1 MPHDAAFH
9 LDLYCLLKYS
19 IRSYLRVII
28 VKKVQVLQCISDSS
42 KMQKPNQALNVHQAL
57 YKSDNFKIKV
67 NTEHIML
74 SFSCVIYTILYYY
87 INGLSH
93 ATLHWFDFLADCGS
107 WCRSARLNESW
118 PSVCY

>member
-1 MPHDAAFH
+1 MFVKV
-9 LDLYCLLKYS
+9 LNNY
-19 IRSYLRVII
+19 ILRVII
-28 VKKVQVLQCISDSS
+28 VKKVQVLQCLSDGS
-42 KMQKPNQALNVHQAL
+42 KMQKPNQGLSVHQAL

-74 SFSCVIYTILYYY
+74 SFSCVIYTILHYY

-93 ATLHWFDFLADCGS
+93 ATLYWFDYLADCGS
-107 WCRSARLNESW
+107 WCRSARLYQSW